1 MVDASLAFD
10 KPVLPP
16 ALASD
21 PRFSALCD
29 LLWEQHASLPLD
41 KLLLYLIDTAPEVA
55 LLPLAEQFHVMGAEG
70 WAVAET
76 DAQQRALIK
85 NSIALHRTKG
95 TPWAIKQVLVTLGME
110 GVVSEWF
117 DYGGAPYH
125 FRIDVDL
132 SGRGMGQHDIARLTE
147 LVNEYK
153 NARSQLEA
161 LTMNVTVR
169 SNVPRIGCALYSGEV
184 LTVLPWHST
193 ELVQS
198 HVQYLAAAC
207 WAVEQVSLYPQEP

>member
-1 MVDASLAFD
+1 MAEIIA
-10 KPVLPP
+10 KPALPP

-21 PRFSALCD
+21 PRFAALCD
-29 LLWEQHASLPLD
+29 LLWEQHAKLPLD
-41 KLLLYLIDTAPEVA
+41 KLLLYLVDTAPEVA

-76 DAQQRALIK
+76 DAQQRNLIK

-95 TPWAIKQVLVTLGME
+95 TPWAIKQVLVTLGMN
-110 GVVSEWF
+110 GIVSEWF
-117 DYGGAPYH
+117 EYDGEPYH
-125 FRIDVDL
+125 FRIDIDL
-132 SGRGMGQHDIARLTE
+132 SGRGMGQNDIARLTE

-153 NARSQLEA
+153 NARSHLEA
-161 LTMNVTVR
+161 LTLNVTVR
-169 SNVPRIGCALYSGEV
+169 SNVPRIGAALYSGEV
-184 LTVLPWHST
+184 LTVLPWRLT

-207 WAVEQVSLYPQEP
+207 WAVERVSLYPQEP